1 MEAKNSN
8 IFESMAQ
15 EYDAWFD
22 NHPELFENEVEAIKK
37 LVPPKSIG
45 IEIGTGTG
53 RFAGQLNIL
62 VGVEPARAMAQ
73 IAIARGLTVIN
84 ARAEDLPFHGH
95 SFDYAVMITTD
106 CFLDDMPKAFAEAH
120 RIIKRDGFFI
130 VAMIDKDGEIGIKY
144 EEEKVSNPW
153 YKNAHFHS
161 VQEIADQLQLAGFTS
176 FKYWQ
181 TLFGGKEEITDP
193 MPGFG
198 KGGFVV
204 IGAQKI

>member
-1 MEAKNSN
+1 MEAKNSS

-15 EYDAWFD
+15 EYDSWFD
-22 NHPELFENEVEAIKK
+22 RHTELFQSEVKAIKK
-37 LVPPKSIG
+37 LVPDGGMG
-45 IEIGTGTG
+45 IEIGIGTG
-53 RFAGQLNIL
+53 RFARQLNIL

-73 IAIARGLTVIN
+73 MAITRGLTVIN
-84 ARAEDLPFHGH
+84 ARAEDLPFHGQ

-106 CFLDDMPKAFAEAH
+106 CFLDDIPEAFAEAH
-120 RIIKRDGFFI
+120 RVIKKNGFFI
-130 VAMIDKDGEIGIKY
+130 VAMIDKDGEIGKKY
-144 EEEKVSNPW
+144 EEEKVSNPC

-161 VQEIADQLQLAGFTS
+161 VQEITDQLQLAGFTS
-176 FKYWQ
+176 FEYWQ

-193 MPGFG
+193 LPGFG